1 MCLTASGHGAPWPL
15 VLNEKE
21 NTVAKD
27 KKGNSALAEIC
38 TEDRIGVGFKMDID
52 QDGLLS
58 IAEVEYE
65 RQATE
70 ALRDA
75 EKIRDDL
82 RETCRK
88 LEDSAGKVVEAAA
101 VKEAKAFWTLAEN
114 TCKTLGAKLERPKNW
129 EQDARESVDFSISRG
144 DASLT
149 LRLRNSTSGRDED
162 VSVEITRRFNLWC
175 SECTK
180 SQKEYKTLQDKIE
193 KQAKEVSRL
202 KIALSAGELEK
213 VRRRLRANLNA
224 RLIQESGDA
233 GQEIYSDLLASAV
246 NESSRLLAAPKD
258 KK

>member
-1 MCLTASGHGAPWPL
+1 MCLTAKGHGAPWPL

-27 KKGNSALAEIC
+27 KKDISALAEIC
-38 TEDRIGVGFKMDID
+38 TEDKIGVGFKMDID

-70 ALRDA
+70 ALRAA
-75 EKIRDDL
+75 EKARDDL
-82 RETCRK
+82 REECRK
-88 LEDSAGKVVEAAA
+88 LEERAGKVVEASA
-101 VKEAKAFWTLAEN
+101 VKEAKAFWALAEN
-114 TCKTLGAKLERPKNW
+114 TCKTLGARLERPKNW
-129 EQDARESVDFSISRG
+129 EQEARDAVDFNIGRG
-144 DASLT
+144 DAYLS
-149 LRLRNSTSGRDED
+149 LRLRNATSGRDED
-162 VSVEITRRFNLWC
+162 ISVEITRRFNLWC
-175 SECTK
+175 SECAK
-180 SQKEYKTLQDKIE
+180 NQKEYKALQDKIE

-224 RLIQESGDA
+224 RLIKESGNA

-246 NESSRLLAAPKD
+246 SESSRLLAAPKD
-258 KK
+258 TK